1 MAVGQIVGGVKTFH
15 VPQLEKIR
23 MGEIAMDVVS
33 PAMLYARTTIR
44 RRHPITRPQLPR
56 VLVVLYL
63 AITVGVKRMKLS
75 P

>member
-1 MAVGQIVGGVKTFH
+1 MVVGQIVGAAKTSH
-15 VPQLEKIR
+15 VPQLEKIK
-23 MGEIAMDVVS
+23 MGEIAMDAAS
-33 PAMLYARTTIR
+33 LAMSYVKMTIPR
-44 RRHPITRPQLPR
+44 RRHITRLQLPR

>member
-1 MAVGQIVGGVKTFH
+1 MAVGQIVGVAKTFH

-33 PAMLYARTTIR
+33 PAMLSVR
-44 RRHPITRPQLPR
+44 RIPRHRHHITLPQSQR
-56 VLVVLYL
+56 ASVALYL
-63 AITVGVKRMKLS
+63 VITVGVKRMKLS

>member
-1 MAVGQIVGGVKTFH
+1 MAVGQIVGVVKTFH

-44 RRHPITRPQLPR
+44 RRRHITRLQS
-56 VLVVLYL
+56 
-63 AITVGVKRMKLS
+63 AGV
-75 P
+75 